1 MYNKKFMRD
10 KDYPKW
16 NPEKIEEVPG
26 TPDWENKFGNN
37 TLSFS
42 TGNKSCY
49 VNEKKF
55 KKANISCG
63 DYTIQVKIPKY
74 NNYQQ
79 ITDKEFI
86 SILKKEKCNLN
97 DLKQI
102 AAENFTKYTKETD
115 LLKSMEQKEYSD
127 IERAFLNYAWHR
139 CIIEERLYQQPYY
152 GGSKTFLSV
161 IK

>member
-1 MYNKKFMRD
+1 MYNPKFKQD
-10 KDYPKW
+10 EDYPKW
-16 NPEKIEEVPG
+16 NPKEIKEIPG
-26 TPDWENKFGNN
+26 RPNWTNSFGDNN
-37 TLSFS
+37 LSFDDGS
-42 TGNKSCY
+42 KSCY

-55 KKANISCG
+55 KKQNIPCG

-74 NNYQQ
+74 DNYQQ

-86 SILKKEKCNLN
+86 SILKKEKSNLS

-102 AAENFTKYTKETD
+102 ATKNFTDYTKETE
-115 LLKSMEQKEYSD
+115 LLKSINEKKYSD
-127 IERAFLNYAWHR
+127 IEKTFLNYAWHR

-152 GGSKTFLSV
+152 GGSKTFLNV